1 MISQFYT
8 TASKPDRGGFFR
20 FGIAVVC
27 LFLSI
32 LPATYSRSQ
41 PMEYLLKAGFL
52 EKFARFTDWPEA
64 DDPARSDLPFTIA
77 VIGENPFAG
86 SLETLYTTEK
96 IKNRPVRIRYIS
108 SPAEID
114 GSDILF
120 VAGSEKNKLDAILKV
135 THGKSILVVGDTTN
149 FGERGCHINF
159 YITPKGTVHF
169 EINLAKVKE
178 SGLHMQ
184 LVLLE
189 IAKIIY

>member
-1 MISQFYT
+1 MTPQSHT
-8 TASKPDRGGFFR
+8 TARKPDRGGFFLL
-20 FGIAVVC
+20 GIVVVC
-27 LFLSI
+27 LLSI
-32 LPATYSRSQ
+32 LPATYCRSQ

-77 VIGENPFAG
+77 VIGVNPFEG

-96 IKNRPVRIRYIS
+96 IKNRQVKIRYIS
-108 SPAEID
+108 TPAEID

-120 VAGSEKNKLDAILKV
+120 IAGSEKDKLDAILKV
-135 THGKSILVVGDTTN
+135 THGKPILVVGDTKS
-149 FGERGCHINF
+149 FGEGGCHINF